1 MREAHTVTR
10 AELVRAIVWA
20 RVGAGVGSELGVS
33 KIFGLKCV
41 LKHPESIPEKK
52 FFFSKF
58 SKKMPAAPN
67 WIGGLGVKFLSAI
80 S

>member
-1 MREAHTVTR
+1 MREVQTVTR

-52 FFFSKF
+52 ISKF
-58 SKKMPAAPN
+58 SKKMAAAPN